1 MAVSGNR
8 GFDCGAPTLSN
19 FEEKEILKK
28 RRLQQRLVLFPS
40 PSLDWTL

>member
-8 GFDCGAPTLSN
+8 GFDCGATTLSN

-28 RRLQQRLVLFPS
+28 RR
-40 PSLDWTL
+40 